1 MVNIA
6 FQTLYRFKQP
16 RTIPRRNLVCYLHLH
31 LCIPP
36 LVNHD
41 PETSLFSRTGIVTK
55 VHVCKSEFPLKLPRR
70 MWYGWNRVSFLPT
83 TMAKS
88 GPEFCSKY
96 PKNHKVHTHTHTHR
110 QTDGRCFK
118 VYDDDW
124 VFMEK
129 ILWKIKVVLDH

>member
-41 PETSLFSRTGIVTK
+41 PETSLFSRTGKYRK

-96 PKNHKVHTHTHTHR
+96 PKNPKVHTHTHTHTDR
-110 QTDGRCFK
+110 QTVAALKYMMMFTMMFDCFGFPIR
-118 VYDDDW
+118 Y
-124 VFMEK
+124 
-129 ILWKIKVVLDH
+129 L